1 MGFNK
6 CVVPSLEE
14 LKKLIEE
21 KGVEFVAQRY
31 RKCDCLIGDS
41 DAIDL
46 LTMIIKENHL

>member
-21 KGVEFVAQRY
+21 KGKEFVVQSY

-41 DAIDL
+41 DTIDL
-46 LTMIIKENHL
+46 LTKIIKENHL